1 MADTLETASFTVDDI
16 APQRVLRP
24 ISVTQVSEML
34 AECHSSGEAV
44 IPWGGGTRM
53 HVGNVPARYTTALD
67 LRSVASG
74 IEHEPG
80 DLTLVTGGSATV
92 ASLSD
97 TLASAGQKLPFDVA
111 NPATATIGGSVA
123 SNAPGHSRTSM
134 GGIRDWIIGMKVVH
148 ADGTVTK
155 SGGRVVKN
163 VQGYDVHRLHT
174 GAFGTLGVI
183 VEVAF
188 KVVPI
193 PARSLTAAISFD
205 SIPAAGAFV
214 METFNGPAVPEAMTL
229 FTDNRAALV
238 LEKLGRSRDSAGRCV
253 VLARITGGDKAVS
266 RAENDLKAAADRMS
280 ASGYERVT
288 ETLQAQLWTHSGESA
303 TESTLGVRVTL
314 KPSEAIDF
322 LTAASLGSV
331 AGTFS
336 GELYSGFG
344 TVALEIENATRHDV
358 DRVRQ
363 LASRHQ
369 ARAVVERC
377 PIDLKSEIDVFGD
390 QGAALAVMRSVK
402 QRFDP
407 NSVLNPGRFAGHI

>member
-1 MADTLETASFTVDDI
+1 MTDTLETASFIVDGT

-24 ISVTQVSEML
+24 SSIDQVSEML
-34 AECHSSGEAV
+34 AECHSSGESV

-53 HVGNVPARYTTALD
+53 HVGNVPTRYTTALD
-67 LRSVASG
+67 MRGVANG

-97 TLASAGQKLPFDVA
+97 TLASAGQRLPFDVA
-111 NPATATIGGSVA
+111 NPETATIGGSVA

-148 ADGTVTK
+148 ADGTATK

-188 KVVPI
+188 KVIPI

-214 METFNGPAVPEAMTL
+214 METFNGPSVPEAMTL
-229 FTDNRAALV
+229 FTDNRATQV
-238 LEKLGRSRDSAGRCV
+238 LEQLGRNRDSAGQCV
-253 VLARITGGDKAVS
+253 VLARVAGGDRAVS
-266 RAENDLKAAADRMS
+266 RAENDLKATADRIS
-280 ASGYERVT
+280 ASGYELVT
-288 ETLQAQLWTHSGESA
+288 EALAAQLWMRSEDSKPVQA
-303 TESTLGVRVTL
+303 LGVRVTL

-344 TVALEIENATRHDV
+344 TVALEIENGTRHDI

-363 LASRHQ
+363 LASRHKTH
-369 ARAVVERC
+369 AVIERC
-377 PIDLKSEIDVFGD
+377 PVDFKSDIDVFGD
-390 QGAALAVMRSVK
+390 QGTALTLMRSVK

-407 NSVLNPGRFAGHI
+407 NSVLNPGRFAGRI